1 MKMKTIRIKILLILS
16 IILGLQFTALSQDN
30 WDFSN
35 STPQKLVKS
44 HYYFVTKPNVDL
56 DVAAFTMEDIGLSKS
71 LKRRRIKELY
81 AILLTLHL
89 DIDKIS
95 NRRKGIAEKNRYFLF
110 PNNKKLY
117 LIRKDREW
125 FYSSKTVKSIPQLYD
140 YYVLGNKK
148 GISISN
154 KPLRYKKILNLAD
167 SIPFKLDLSTPYKSL
182 LSFFIF
188 IDDSL
193 YNPSEAAKC
202 INFSKEDKDNK
213 EILTI
218 KLKQIFL
225 GSEHQII
232 ALDKLSDDK
241 NYTDSITNQHIYF
254 PNPNMK
260 KLFLEKVHNN
270 WLISRTTSK
279 LIESVHEEMYG
290 SNAEEIFKFSDK
302 FKKWAGSRA
311 NDRVLFLAY
320 WQIYMILYF
329 LGIFFLT
336 FLTNRFVVKPIF
348 NKFLKRRYAKIYY
361 KLVSNI
367 ITLIVLRVL
376 INYSPSFEF
385 PILFNHIFIKTIH
398 VVNIF
403 FFTLLSVNIVNIIII
418 LLTEEEKYD
427 NKFGLL
433 FFSGLLAK
441 LVIFV
446 VSLLM
451 IIQILEFN
459 LINFLAGLSIGGF
472 ALALGAQDTVKNFFG
487 SLMIFADQPFNVGD
501 WIDTK
506 EVSGNVEKVGLR
518 STRIRTFHNSLVT
531 IPNSKLSDNN
541 IDNMGKRYFR
551 RYKTHITIVH
561 DTDIDTIDKF
571 IEEIRI
577 IITES
582 ENIRKD
588 FHLVYI
594 DNITKYGI
602 DILLYVFFVVP
613 DWDSELAEK
622 HKLIHK
628 ILEAQKKLDIK
639 FVSFPDF
646 SK

>member
-1 MKMKTIRIKILLILS
+1 MIKKILIS
-16 IILGLQFTALSQDN
+16 IILFLGYSNNSYSQKD
-30 WDFSN
+30 WDFAN

-44 HYYFVTKPNVDL
+44 HYYFVTKPNVDF

-71 LKRRRIKELY
+71 LQRRRIKELY

-89 DIDKIS
+89 DIDKVS
-95 NRRKGIAEKNRYFLF
+95 NRRKGIAEKNKYYLF
-110 PNNKKLY
+110 PNNNKLF
-117 LIRKDREW
+117 LIRKDKEW
-125 FYSSKTVKSIPQLYD
+125 YYSASTIKAIPNLYN

-148 GISISN
+148 GITVT
-154 KPLRYKKILNLAD
+154 KKALRYKEIINLPD
-167 SIPFKLDLSTPYKSL
+167 TVPFKLDLSTPYKSM
-182 LSFFIF
+182 LSFFVF

-193 YNPSEAAKC
+193 YDPSMAAKC
-202 INFSKEDKDNK
+202 INFAKEDKDNR
-213 EILTI
+213 EILAI

-232 ALDKLSDDK
+232 SLDNLSDDK
-241 NYTDSITNQHIYF
+241 NYTDSATNQHIYF

-260 KLFLEKVHNN
+260 KLFLEKVHNK
-270 WLISRTTSK
+270 WLISRTSSK
-279 LIESVHEEMYG
+279 LIESVHEEIYG
-290 SNAEEIFKFSDK
+290 NNAEEIFKFSDK
-302 FKKWAGSRA
+302 FKKWAGSKA
-311 NDRVLFLAY
+311 NDRIFFLAY
-320 WQIYMILYF
+320 WQVYMILYF
-329 LGIFFLT
+329 IFIFFLS
-336 FLTNRFVVKPIF
+336 FLINRYGIKIIF
-348 NKFLKRRYAKIYY
+348 RKFLKKRYSKIYY

-367 ITLIVLRVL
+367 ITLIILRVL
-376 INYSPSFEF
+376 IIYSPSFEF
-385 PILFNHIFIKTIH
+385 SILFNHIFIKTIH
-398 VVNIF
+398 VVNVF
-403 FFTLLSVNIVNIIII
+403 FFTLLAVNIVNVTIIS
-418 LLTEEEKYD
+418 LTEEEKYD

-433 FFSGLLAK
+433 FFSGLLTK
-441 LVIFV
+441 LIIFV

-459 LINFLAGLSIGGF
+459 LVNFLAGLSIGGF

-506 EVSGNVEKVGLR
+506 EVSGTVEKVGLR
-518 STRIRTFHNSLVT
+518 STRVRTFHNSLVT

-551 RYKTHITIVH
+551 RFKTNITIVH
-561 DTDIDTIDKF
+561 DTDIETIDKF
-571 IEEIRI
+571 IEEVRI
-577 IITES
+577 IIDES

-588 FHLVYI
+588 FHMVYI
-594 DNITKYGI
+594 SNITKYGI
-602 DILLYVFFVVP
+602 DILLYVFFIVP

-628 ILEAQKKLDIK
+628 VLEIQKKLDIK

>member
-1 MKMKTIRIKILLILS
+1 MKLKILLILS
-16 IILGLQFTALSQDN
+16 AILGLQLIADAQDN

-44 HYYFVTKPNVDL
+44 HYYFVKKPNVDF
-56 DVAAFTMEDIGLSKS
+56 DVAAFTMEDIGLSNNT
-71 LKRRRIKELY
+71 KRRRIKELY

-89 DIDKIS
+89 DIDKVS
-95 NRRKGIAEKNRYFLF
+95 NRRKGIAEKNKYYLF
-110 PNNKKLY
+110 PNNKKIFLV
-117 LIRKDREW
+117 RKSREW
-125 FYSSKTVKSIPQLYD
+125 FYSATTVKAIPSLYD
-140 YYVLGNKK
+140 YFVLGNKK
-148 GISISN
+148 GEVIRK
-154 KPLRYKKILNLAD
+154 KPIRYKELLNLPD
-167 SIPFKLDLSTPYKSL
+167 TVPFKLDLSTPYKTM
-182 LSFFIF
+182 LSFFVF

-193 YNPSEAAKC
+193 YNPVEAAKC
-202 INFSKEDKDNK
+202 IHFSKEDKDNK

-241 NYTDSITNQHIYF
+241 NYTDSATNQHIYF
-254 PNPNMK
+254 PNTNMK
-260 KLFLEKVHNN
+260 KLFLEKVRNK
-270 WLISRTTSK
+270 WLISRTSSK
-279 LIESVHEEMYG
+279 FIESIHEDMYG
-290 SNAEEIFKFSDK
+290 NNAEEIFKFSDK
-302 FKKWAGSRA
+302 FKKWAGSKA
-311 NDRVLFLAY
+311 NSRILFLAF

-329 LGIFFLT
+329 LGIFLLT
-336 FLTNRFVVKPIF
+336 FLVNRFGIKPIF
-348 NKFLKRRYAKIYY
+348 RKFLKKRYSKIYY

-367 ITLIVLRVL
+367 ITLIILRIL

-398 VVNIF
+398 VINIF

-433 FFSGLLAK
+433 FFTGLLAK

-446 VSLLM
+446 VSILM
-451 IIQILEFN
+451 IIQTLEFN

-506 EVSGNVEKVGLR
+506 EVSGTVEKVGLR
-518 STRIRTFHNSLVT
+518 STRVRTFHNSLVT

-541 IDNMGKRYFR
+541 IDNMGKRYYR
-551 RYKTHITIVH
+551 RFKTKITIAH
-561 DTDIDTIDKF
+561 NSETDLIDEF
-571 IEEIRI
+571 IEEVRKI
-577 IITES
+577 IDNS

-588 FHLVYI
+588 FHMVYI

-602 DILLYVFFVVP
+602 DILLYVFFIVP
-613 DWDSELAEK
+613 DWDAELAER
-622 HKLIHK
+622 HKLIHQV
-628 ILEAQKKLDIK
+628 LEVQKRLNIK

-646 SK
+646 GDSKQ